1 MHGREQLAN
10 QQKILG
16 EFGAFALQSEDLD
29 AVLHKACEL
38 VAEAVGTRRAKILEI
53 EPGGETLFVRA
64 GVGWTPDIVGQ
75 LRLPMHEHSSETY
88 SIRAGEPVVSQDI
101 AAETR
106 FEVPDFMKAAGIAAL
121 ANVPIFLPRD
131 EVFGLLQVDASEP
144 HRFSRDDLDFLRTCA
159 VILGPVIDRL
169 RKIAELAQTR
179 ERFQLIVENAL
190 DYAVIL
196 CNADDRIAD
205 WLPGAEA
212 VFGWTREE
220 ILGQPAGLLF
230 TPEDRERHI
239 DRLEMETARETGE
252 ALNRRWHLHKSGRR
266 VFIDGTVKA
275 LRDREG
281 SLTGYIKIGQDVT
294 EQRFWQER
302 QRVLIEGVPQL
313 VWRAEGVG
321 EWTWSSPQWSAFTG
335 QSEADSRGLG
345 WLEKI
350 HPDDRGA
357 AMAAWQSAER
367 RGAIDVEYRLHHRSE
382 DRYRWF
388 RTRAAPVR
396 DRPDG
401 PVKEWLGTSTDIDD
415 LRRMQDQQQ
424 VMVAEL
430 QHRTRNLIAVVHSIA
445 RQTARTIDDMGEF
458 QRQFSDRLTALSRV
472 QGLLS
477 KSDTTP
483 IEIGDLVAMELDAL
497 GIEMGERVEVEGPP
511 VALRSGVV
519 QTLALAIHELATNA
533 RKYGALTTDDGMLYV
548 RWAVH
553 EDKADGSPWLA
564 IEWRED
570 NIIVARELQ
579 SPATT
584 GYGRELIES
593 ALPYSLGA
601 RTSYELAGTSLLC
614 TIDMPLKRREPKEAS
629 DD

>member
-10 QQKILG
+10 QQRILG

-64 GVGWTPDIVGQ
+64 GVGWTPDVVG
-75 LRLPMHEHSSETY
+75 
-88 SIRAGEPVVSQDI
+88 D
-101 AAETR
+101 
-106 FEVPDFMKAAGIAAL
+106 
-121 ANVPIFLPRD
+121 
-131 EVFGLLQVDASEP
+131 
-144 HRFSRDDLDFLRTCA
+144 
-159 VILGPVIDRL
+159 
-169 RKIAELAQTR
+169 
-179 ERFQLIVENAL
+179 
-190 DYAVIL
+190 
-196 CNADDRIAD
+196 
-205 WLPGAEA
+205 
-212 VFGWTREE
+212 
-220 ILGQPAGLLF
+220 
-230 TPEDRERHI
+230 
-239 DRLEMETARETGE
+239 
-252 ALNRRWHLHKSGRR
+252 
-266 VFIDGTVKA
+266 
-275 LRDREG
+275 
-281 SLTGYIKIGQDVT
+281 
-294 EQRFWQER
+294 
-302 QRVLIEGVPQL
+302 
-313 VWRAEGVG
+313 
-321 EWTWSSPQWSAFTG
+321 WTWSSPQWSAFTG

-445 RQTARTIDDMGEF
+445 RLTARTIDDMGEF

-533 RKYGALTTDDGMLYV
+533 RK
-548 RWAVH
+548 
-553 EDKADGSPWLA
+553 
-564 IEWRED
+564 
-570 NIIVARELQ
+570 
-579 SPATT
+579 
-584 GYGRELIES
+584 
-593 ALPYSLGA
+593 
-601 RTSYELAGTSLLC
+601 
-614 TIDMPLKRREPKEAS
+614 
-629 DD
+629 